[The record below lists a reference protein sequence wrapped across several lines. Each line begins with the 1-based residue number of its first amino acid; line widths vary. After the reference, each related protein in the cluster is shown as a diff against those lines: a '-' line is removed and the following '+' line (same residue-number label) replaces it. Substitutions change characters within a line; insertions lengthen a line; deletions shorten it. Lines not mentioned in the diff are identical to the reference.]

1 MEVHEQ
7 WKNLFDRDVLKD
19 SIQMLALYITVY
31 ELLESTVISNP
42 KDFFTVIDWDDKAKR
57 EYHEHVLTLYNPK
70 AIPGINGRRKDIISS
85 LLWFK
90 SSGAID
96 DNDIQVFT
104 DSKRLRN
111 TLAHKMFES
120 IADGGSKVVEQF
132 SKMYTLFCKIER
144 WWIMEIEVPI
154 SGDFEPG
161 HVDEDDVMSGNMV
174 MLNIVMD
181 ILANNSN
188 AKYKDLCDMIG
199 VPVK

>member
-7 WKNLFDRDVLKD
+7 WKNLFD
-19 SIQMLALYITVY
+19 
-31 ELLESTVISNP
+31 
-42 KDFFTVIDWDDKAKR
+42 
-57 EYHEHVLTLYNPK
+57 
-70 AIPGINGRRKDIISS
+70 
-85 LLWFK
+85 
-90 SSGAID
+90 
-96 DNDIQVFT
+96 
-104 DSKRLRN
+104 RN

-132 SKMYTLFCKIER
+132 SKMHTLFCKIER

-161 HVDEDDVMSGNMV
+161 QVDEDDVMSGNMV

-199 VPVK
+199 VPVR

>member
-7 WKNLFDRDVLKD
+7 WKNLYD
-19 SIQMLALYITVY
+19 
-31 ELLESTVISNP
+31 
-42 KDFFTVIDWDDKAKR
+42 
-57 EYHEHVLTLYNPK
+57 PK

-96 DNDIQVFT
+96 DNDIQVFA

-161 HVDEDDVMSGNMV
+161 QVDEDQVMSGNMV

-199 VPVK
+199 VPVR